1 LAAHDREAMDA
12 MTWVIAL
19 VAQLQ
24 AKYQLGKAEAQTDV
38 DAFANGR
45 HLTNLLVRHSC
56 CAGIRQGEEQ

>member
-1 LAAHDREAMDA
+1 MDA